1 MDSDG
6 KIMKNIRYSRLISFS
21 ILIVFLVI
29 WQFVSTNTKFE
40 FLFGS
45 PISISSALVEGTLSG
60 VLPYHFLITG
70 AEASLGF
77 VIGIVLG
84 TITGFLLW
92 YSPLVARVSRPYISF
107 LGAIPVFAFAPMVI
121 IWFGIGFS
129 MKVALAAFA
138 VFLVALAQ
146 AYEGAKSVDEEEY
159 RLLKTFGATRFQM
172 FQKVIFPASLS
183 WVFASMRL
191 NVGFAI
197 LGAFIGEF
205 ISSSNGLGHIM
216 IKAGSLF
223 DIPGVFA
230 GGLYLVLLSI
240 ILTWLVSNIEKNRIK
255 IIDRLS

>member
-6 KIMKNIRYSRLISFS
+6 KIMKNIRYSKLISFL

-29 WQFVSTNTKFE
+29 WQFASTNTKFE

-45 PISISSALVEGTLSG
+45 PASISSALVEGTLSG

-205 ISSSNGLGHIM
+205 ISSNEGLGHFM

-223 DIPGVFA
+223 DIPSVFA

-240 ILTWLVSNIEKNRIK
+240 MLTWLVSNIEKNRIK
-255 IIDRLS
+255 IIDSLS

>member
-29 WQFVSTNTKFE
+29 WQFASTNTKFE

-45 PISISSALVEGTLSG
+45 PASIFSALAEGTLSG

-77 VIGIVLG
+77 VIGILLG

-92 YSPLVARVSRPYISF
+92 YSPMVARVSRPYISF

-146 AYEGAKSVDEEEY
+146 AYEGAKSVDEAEY
-159 RLLKTFGATRFQM
+159 KLLKTFGATRFQM

-205 ISSSNGLGHIM
+205 ISSNNGLGHIM

>member
-6 KIMKNIRYSRLISFS
+6 KIMKNIRYSKLISFL

-29 WQFVSTNTKFE
+29 WQFASTNTKFE

-45 PISISSALVEGTLSG
+45 PASIASALIEGTLSG

-77 VIGIVLG
+77 VIGILLG

-92 YSPLVARVSRPYISF
+92 YSPMVARVSRPYISF

-183 WVFASMRL
+183 WVFASMKL

-205 ISSSNGLGHIM
+205 ISSSNGLGYIM

-240 ILTWLVSNIEKNRIK
+240 ILTWVVSNIEKNRIK